1 MAWTEGVAAFKNFRI
16 MIQRGDKKQEHGI
29 KDVPANAF
37 QATFADGLDQQKAI
51 RLMAYAAALGCR
63 GDKIHILS
71 THSGKVDLSEADA
84 TNVIGLE
91 IGDFQNVPAD
101 VQLKV
106 FGALSTFAGPGGSVG
121 GNAMTGISAERKMI
135 GNNALGTAAT
145 IELMDDSRFILNDD
159 DAARTAFDV
168 NNPLVTLTPNAS
180 DVIVLKPDYIIN
192 IDIDTYGS

>member
-1 MAWTEGVAAFKNFRI
+1 MAWAEGVAGFKNFRI
-16 MIQRGDKKQEHGI
+16 LLQRGDKKQEHTV

-37 QATFADGLDQQKAI
+37 QATFADGLDQNKAI
-51 RLMAYAAALGCR
+51 RLMSYAAALGCR

-71 THSGKVDLSEADA
+71 THSGKVDLSETDA

-91 IGDFQNVPAD
+91 IGDFQNVVPE
-101 VQLKV
+101 VQMKV
-106 FGALSTFAGPGGSVG
+106 FGALSTFVGPGGMVG
-121 GNAMTGISAERKMI
+121 GGAMAGISAERKMI
-135 GNNALGTAAT
+135 GNNAIGAAAY
-145 IELMDDSRFILNDD
+145 IDLMDDTRFKLYDD

-168 NNPLVTLTPNAS
+168 NNPLVTLTPNPS